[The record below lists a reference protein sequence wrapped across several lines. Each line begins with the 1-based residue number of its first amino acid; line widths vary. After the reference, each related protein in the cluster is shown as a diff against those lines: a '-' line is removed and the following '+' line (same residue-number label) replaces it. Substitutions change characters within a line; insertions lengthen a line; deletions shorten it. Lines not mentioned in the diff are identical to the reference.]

1 MGGGRLATALLGLLT
16 IRAVTT
22 FLTPE
27 QYGQLAMLLV
37 VQTFCGL
44 LLVNP
49 VGMHIN
55 RHTHEWWDDG
65 SLMSRLRTYKYYIL
79 AVSLIGG
86 LAAVAV
92 SAHLSMMQI
101 AVIVMVMILMVNSG
115 TWNATWIPLLNM
127 VGQRGAAVGWSLVT
141 GVVGLLV
148 SVLLCA
154 VWPIA
159 TAWFAG
165 QAIGMAFG
173 AIGAGRV
180 LRERT
185 LEKKNTAS
193 LPLLDR
199 KTIITYCLPLA
210 LGTGFMWLQ
219 LSGYRLLVEHYWG
232 LSLLGFLAVGLLLA
246 GQIWSLTESLAQQ
259 FLNPLFYRRIAQSD
273 SNASSAALSDLMNV
287 LVPVYFVLAGMTF
300 LGAPYLIRLL
310 TAPQYADAE
319 IFMRLGVGIEFC
331 RVVANLL
338 SNAAH
343 VTKNTRAIIFPYA
356 LGAVVLFAML
366 AFAAI
371 HGLGVSWVAVS
382 LLCAAVLMLGVMWS
396 AMLSEVRFFLDMR
409 RWLFA
414 LLTMVLFAIS
424 AHWLER
430 PTNWVDAVL
439 ALSVIGL
446 LGGAAVVVLLKGNPA
461 LQRLL
466 IVDLKS
472 GNKAT

>member
-1 MGGGRLATALLGLLT
+1 MVGGRLATALLGLLA

-44 LLVNP
+44 FLVNP

-65 SLMSRLRTYKYYIL
+65 SLMSRLRTYKNYIL

-86 LAAVAV
+86 LATVAV

-101 AVIVMVMILMVNSG
+101 ALIVMAMILMVNSG
-115 TWNATWIPLLNM
+115 SWNATWIPLLNM
-127 VGQRGAAVGWSLVT
+127 VGQRGAAVGWTLVT

-154 VWPIA
+154 VWPVA

-165 QAIGMAFG
+165 QAIGLAFG

-180 LRERT
+180 LRASAPAV
-185 LEKKNTAS
+185 KNTAS

-210 LGTGFMWLQ
+210 VGTGFMWLQ

-246 GQIWSLTESLAQQ
+246 GQIWALTETFAQQ
-259 FLNPLFYRRIAQSD
+259 FLTPLFYRRIAQSD

-310 TAPQYADAE
+310 VAPQYADAE
-319 IFMRLGVGIEFC
+319 IFVRLGVGIEFC
-331 RVVANLL
+331 RVAANLL

-343 VTKNTRAIIFPYA
+343 VTKSTRAIILPYA

-366 AFAAI
+366 AFAGS
-371 HGLGVSWVAVS
+371 HRLEVSWVAVS

-446 LGGAAVVVLLKGNPA
+446 LGGAAVVVLLKGNSA
-461 LQRLL
+461 LERLL